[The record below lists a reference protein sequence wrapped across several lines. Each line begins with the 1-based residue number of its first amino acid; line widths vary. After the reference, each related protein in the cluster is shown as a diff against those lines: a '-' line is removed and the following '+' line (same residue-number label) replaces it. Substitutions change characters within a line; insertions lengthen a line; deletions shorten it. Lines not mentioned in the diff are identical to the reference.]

1 MRDNP
6 YRLSHDL
13 HGIGFKTA
21 DSIATKLGIKFDDW
35 SRIEAGIQF
44 ALQTATGNGHCA
56 LPEAELI
63 ESATDLLGV
72 EQIRVEECL
81 ERIVKK
87 DDVKRD
93 EISST
98 PMVFP
103 PQLMAAEKLV
113 TDKVLSLASK
123 RAEYPDIEIEKALT
137 WCQEKLGT
145 PCRWSNECSRI
156 SITGKSI
163 NHYGRTGRWQ
173 DNHSSQ
179 CPYDIKG

>member
-1 MRDNP
+1 MVFLHQHGISTARAVRIYKTYGDESRKKLRDNP

-72 EQIRVEECL
+72 EQIRVEN
-81 ERIVKK
+81 
-87 DDVKRD
+87 
-93 EISST
+93 
-98 PMVFP
+98 
-103 PQLMAAEKLV
+103 A
-113 TDKVLSLASK
+113 
-123 RAEYPDIEIEKALT
+123 
-137 WCQEKLGT
+137 
-145 PCRWSNECSRI
+145 
-156 SITGKSI
+156 
-163 NHYGRTGRWQ
+163 
-173 DNHSSQ
+173 
-179 CPYDIKG
+179 